1 MKIYFSKKWS
11 KVWSGRVG
19 VGRRRNVAFQ
29 AASNRHLRVVP
40 EILIPTRLCLG
51 CDMGGAVVYPDPTFN
66 DF

>member
-1 MKIYFSKKWS
+1 M
-11 KVWSGRVG
+11 
-19 VGRRRNVAFQ
+19 GRRRNVAFQ